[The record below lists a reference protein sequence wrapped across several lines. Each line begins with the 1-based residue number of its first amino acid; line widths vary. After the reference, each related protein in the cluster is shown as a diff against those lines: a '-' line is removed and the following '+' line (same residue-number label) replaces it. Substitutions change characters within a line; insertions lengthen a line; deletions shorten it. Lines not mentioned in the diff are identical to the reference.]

1 MHTLISTASHNL
13 MSQITALWKG
23 NGHIPGLLSM
33 LVCWR
38 QQHAMSPGFEE
49 SYEDNAVRELEEEMG
64 IMGACL
70 ETLFDFW
77 YSDDTCRL
85 WGRLFRYS
93 FIPDAPASV
102 FCLVCFLQARIYIVD
117 INEMSSDR
125 AMK

>member
-1 MHTLISTASHNL
+1 MHALISTASHNL
-13 MSQITALWKG
+13 LSRLQHYGKALAIYQG
-23 NGHIPGLLSM
+23 CFHCVYAGVNSM
-33 LVCWR
+33 
-38 QQHAMSPGFEE
+38 QMSPGFEE

-93 FIPDAPASV
+93 FISDAPASV
-102 FCLVCFLQARIYIVD
+102 LLPGMLHAGQDLYC
-117 INEMSSDR
+117 
-125 AMK
+125 